1 LKGIFRAMDRADVVA
16 AVERLAQGYGQLRV
30 VK

>member
-1 LKGIFRAMDRADVVA
+1 MDRADVSA
-16 AVERLAQGYGQLRV
+16 AVERLAQGYGRMWVV